1 MLRCHHD
8 PVRSVSGKSAAVDV
22 AISPICGSGL
32 TPGRHGGEID
42 LLVGHPEVR
51 PSYAVSS
58 ICRRR
63 CWERFQAAIRMIA
76 QQPTALPKNT
86 DAIVQSFW
94 FTSA

>member
-1 MLRCHHD
+1 MIRYA
-8 PVRSVSGKSAAVDV
+8 PSAGRAQRLTLPC
-22 AISPICGSGL
+22 SPIYGSGL
-32 TPGRHGGEID
+32 APGRHGGEID

-51 PSYAVSS
+51 PSYTVSS